1 MINSVSFSG
10 NTTNI
15 NKPKKTSPTKKGAI
29 IGAAVG
35 AASFAART
43 FQVKDNLKNAYE
55 TLLNQGLLSKN
66 KTTIAFGATV
76 AIFAAFIVGL
86 GSLIG
91 AGIGKLVEHFKK
103 PDTQPEV
110 KDEKAIDK
118 KAQLNKILFY
128 NL

>member
-15 NKPKKTSPTKKGAI
+15 NKSKKTSPTKKGAI

-66 KTTIAFGATV
+66 KTTTIAFGATV

-118 KAQLNKILFY
+118 KA
-128 NL
+128 

>member
-15 NKPKKTSPTKKGAI
+15 NKPKKTSPTKRGTMIGAGVGALNSAASIYCARGWYKGAY
-29 IGAAVG
+29 
-35 AASFAART
+35 
-43 FQVKDNLKNAYE
+43 K
-55 TLLNQGLLSKN
+55 GLLESGITKN
-66 KTTIAFGATV
+66 KSIAMLAFGV
-76 AIFAAFIVGL
+76 VLGCAISVGV

-118 KAQLNKILFY
+118 KA
-128 NL
+128 

>member
-118 KAQLNKILFY
+118 KA
-128 NL
+128 